1 MVILSILG
9 IYEMGGHLL
18 GKRKENTCLRAII
31 MM

>member
-18 GKRKENTCLRAII
+18 GEKERKHVPEGL
-31 MM
+31 